1 MARYLMT
8 HSLLSSWRYLLRGN
22 PYEDATTERDPVD
35 EFMRVLRREPTETTK
50 AMQNGINFEDLV
62 TAIIGGDADPMDNWY
77 HAAERVARRC
87 SGGILQYKATKKAT
101 VCGVDLL
108 LYGRLD
114 CLLAGEIIDI
124 KFSKAYDPGKY
135 FDSTQHPMYL
145 ELVPEAEKFTYLASN
160 GSNVWAETYRR
171 DETAPIYQDIQDFLL
186 WLHRM
191 GLMEIYMEKWRS
203 YGD

>member
-35 EFMRVLRREPTETTK
+35 EFMRVLRREPTETTQ

-62 TAIIGGDADPMDNWY
+62 TAIISGDADPMDNWY

-87 SGGILQYKATKKAT
+87 SGGILQYKATKKVT
-101 VCGVDLL
+101 VGGVDLL

-114 CLLAGEIIDI
+114 CLRAGEIIDI

-145 ELVPEAEKFTYLASN
+145 ELVPEAEKFTYLVSN

-171 DETAPIYQDIQDFLL
+171 DETSTIYQDIQDFLL
-186 WLHRM
+186 WLHRL
-191 GLMEIYMEKWRS
+191 GLMETYMEKWRS